1 MERMEWAV
9 GRRKKF
15 GEEPGFVNIRVPK
28 SKVSEYRAA
37 IKKLVDEK
45 FSLDSSV
52 LPKEEET
59 TENYER
65 ESVTFRDF
73 REFGQKVGE
82 EDVSKALFFF
92 YILSKA
98 IVDNLI
104 EIFFLDLFLFI

>member
-1 MERMEWAV
+1 MEWAV

-15 GEEPGFVNIRVPK
+15 GEEPGFVNVRVPK

-82 EDVSKALFFF
+82 EDVDKADDEDDFFTN
-92 YILSKA
+92 IIKE
-98 IVDNLI
+98 VDKRTKNGK
-104 EIFFLDLFLFI
+104 EIK